1 MVPLS
6 DLPASR
12 SQRFAKPRMTH
23 WAARPGY
30 MVSRT
35 PERIDFNY
43 GHALLLE
50 GPPSERGVDYWIG
63 RWLLEQQ
70 STECDRAFLLWEEA
84 GAPTHEFAW
93 LEQLSEGSQL
103 YVNHCLGL
111 DGSLELPSALP
122 PSGVE
127 IRSFDGDEDWRQGV
141 ELTANVNDDG
151 GFFATERAYWL
162 YEGYREL
169 VEEGSGEWLGAFA
182 DGKLVGA
189 LGLIRGEN
197 EARFQDVLTEPKHRR
212 MGICSA
218 LLRRAIENY
227 RQACGDHSVYILAK
241 AGADSERLY
250 TRFGFTLRTTFFE
263 LAVPVAR

>member
-1 MVPLS
+1 
-6 DLPASR
+6 
-12 SQRFAKPRMTH
+12 MTH

-50 GPPSERGVDYWIG
+50 APPDERGVDYWLG

-84 GAPTHEFAW
+84 GAPASEPAW
-93 LEQLSEGSQL
+93 LDRLPENSQL

-111 DGSLELPSALP
+111 DGSDPLPRALP
-122 PSGVE
+122 PEGIA
-127 IRSFDGDEDWRQGV
+127 IRRFDGRSDWRQAV
-141 ELTANVNDDG
+141 ELTANINDDG

-169 VEEGSGEWLGAFA
+169 VEGGEGEWLGAFA
-182 DGKLVGA
+182 DVKLVGA
-189 LGLIRGEN
+189 LGLIHGEK
-197 EARFQDVLTEPKHRR
+197 EARFQDVLTHPEHRR
-212 MGICSA
+212 RGICKA
-218 LLRRAIENY
+218 LLRSAIERY
-227 RQACGDHSVYILAK
+227 RAARGDHTVYILAK

-250 TRFGFTLRTTFFE
+250 TDFGFRLRTTFFE
-263 LAVPVAR
+263 LAIPVAR